1 MKTLKDL
8 WTITVVVFIV
18 YSLSKFVTLV
28 CADQYVESL
37 VWAAGI
43 MMYLLSEIL
52 IVQSQIKLHIKRLS
66 DVLIDLLQVM
76 KS

>member
-28 CADQYVESL
+28 GADQYVESL

-43 MMYLLSEIL
+43 MMYLLIEIL